1 MSWSLNEVE
10 GLARK
15 AARGSGLSWG
25 LSEEAGK
32 AARWLARKGLPGPEK
47 LAQLLTQNQGAAYDS
62 LCPVEVSAEWH
73 ARDGALCP
81 IISGAVLC
89 DHAAQLAAG
98 DPVALGPVSFPILL
112 LPFAAGAASVTG
124 QPVKAAWPGTSVVI
138 GADGA
143 LHIDADDTLQSDRTD
158 TVRLSTSTDAPSPN
172 VPEASRYDIPDDT
185 AKVLGAFAH
194 KTYAPETEESR
205 LAGAGAGLTDND

>member
-32 AARWLARKGLPGPEK
+32 STRWLAQKGLPGPEL
-47 LAQLLTQNQGAAYDS
+47 LAQLLTQNQGTAYDA
-62 LCPVEVSAEWH
+62 LCPVDISAEWR
-73 ARDGALCP
+73 ARDGSLCP
-81 IISGAVLC
+81 IISGAVFC
-89 DHAAQLAAG
+89 DHAAQLSG
-98 DPVALGPVSFPILL
+98 GEPVALGPVSFPILL

-124 QPVKAAWPGTSVVI
+124 QPIKASWSGTSVII
-138 GADGA
+138 GADGE
-143 LHIDADDTLQSDRTD
+143 LQIDADDTLQTNRADA
-158 TVRLSTSTDAPSPN
+158 VQLSACPDASGTQTA
-172 VPEASRYDIPDDT
+172 EISRYDIPEDT
-185 AKVLGAFAH
+185 ARVLGDFAH